1 METKSNHTL
10 VGGVVLVLLVALL
23 FFVMWLARI
32 GGGEKKPYDLFFK
45 QSVSGLAV
53 GSVVTFSGVPV
64 GEVKKIAL
72 VPESPEFVRVR
83 ILIDE
88 DVPILQGTTASIASI
103 GFTGVAQI
111 NLDGAVRGA
120 PPITAI
126 GPEGVPVIPTR
137 PGALGELLSN
147 APQLLERLTTL
158 TERLGQL
165 LSDKNQASIASIL
178 ASTERISRSLA
189 DRSPEIAAALAD
201 ARVTIRQAGIAAE
214 EFGKLAG
221 TTNQLLNED
230 GKPLVADLRRT
241 VANAERTLAA
251 IETVVND
258 AKPGIQTLSKQT
270 VPEIG
275 QLVIELR
282 QMSESLGAVAAKID
296 QDPRSALLG
305 GRKLPD
311 YEPAK

>member
-10 VGGVVLVLLVALL
+10 VGGVVLILLVALL
-23 FFVMWLARI
+23 FFVMWLARV

-45 QSVSGLAV
+45 QSVQGLAV

-88 DVPILQGTTASIASI
+88 DVPILQGTTATIASI

-126 GPEGVPVIPTR
+126 GPQGVPVIPTR

-178 ASTERISRSLA
+178 ANTDRISRSLA

-296 QDPRSALLG
+296 QDPKAALLG

>member
-10 VGGVVLVLLVALL
+10 VGGVVLILLVALL

-137 PGALGELLSN
+137 PGVLGELLSN

-201 ARVTIRQAGIAAE
+201 ARVTIRQAGAAAE

-241 VANAERTLAA
+241 VGNAERTLAA

>member
-88 DVPILQGTTASIASI
+88 DVPILQGTTATIASI

-126 GPEGVPVIPTR
+126 GPQGVPVIPTR

-296 QDPRSALLG
+296 QDPKAALLG

>member
-10 VGGVVLVLLVALL
+10 VGGVVLVLLIALM
-23 FFVMWLARI
+23 FFIMWLARV
-32 GGGEKKPYDLFFK
+32 GGGEKKPYDVYFK
-45 QSVSGLAV
+45 QSVQGLAV
-53 GSVVTFSGVPV
+53 GSGVTFSGVPV

-83 ILIDE
+83 IMIDDE
-88 DVPILQGTTASIASI
+88 VPILQGTTATIASI
-103 GFTGVAQI
+103 GFTGVSQI
-111 NLDGAVRGA
+111 NLDGAVKGA

-137 PGALGELLSN
+137 PGVLGELLSN
-147 APQLLERLTTL
+147 APQLLDRLTTL

-201 ARVTIRQAGIAAE
+201 ARITIRQAGIAAE

-241 VANAERTLAA
+241 VGNADRTLAA
-251 IETVVND
+251 IESAAND
-258 AKPGIQTLSKQT
+258 AKPGIQAFSKQT
-270 VPEIG
+270 MPEIG
-275 QLVIELR
+275 QLVVELR
-282 QMSESLGAVAAKID
+282 QISESLGAVAAKID
-296 QDPRSALLG
+296 EDPKSALLG